1 MGKSTSS
8 SQKKPSKRRANGE
21 TATRTLKIQ
30 NELGLHARAAAAFV
44 KTAFPFK
51 SKIEVLKQRQRAN
64 GKSIM
69 GLLTLAAAC
78 GTAITIRATGPDSTE
93 AVSALAALVEAKFGE
108 E

>member
-8 SQKKPSKRRANGE
+8 SQKKPNKRQTNAE
-21 TATRTLKIQ
+21 TAARTLDIQ

-51 SKIEVLKQRQRAN
+51 SKIEVLKGHQR
-64 GKSIM
+64 
-69 GLLTLAAAC
+69 
-78 GTAITIRATGPDSTE
+78 GTAITIRASGPDAAE
-93 AVSALAALVEAKFGE
+93 AVAALAALVEAKFGE

>member
-8 SQKKPSKRRANGE
+8 SQKTPNKKHANGE
-21 TATRTLKIQ
+21 TAARTLQIQ

-51 SKIEVLKQRQRAN
+51 SKIEVLKERQRAN

-78 GTAITIRATGPDSTE
+78 GTAITIQATGPDAE
-93 AVSALAALVEAKFGE
+93 DAVSALAALVEAKFGE